1 VTFRRLQL
9 LLRRLTSDDVGAIAV
24 IVALFMVML
33 LAFAALT
40 VDLGRAWAER
50 RQDQTAADAA
60 VMAGA
65 IEYVRSNP
73 TDADVVALVQDYV
86 ERNIG
91 YPADDTGWNGCPAP
105 TGGFAP
111 LAGNNCVSLKL
122 AGTTSNATL
131 LKVRLPDQQLETS
144 FAKLIGIDTITV
156 NAEAVAEIVQNPGL
170 QGALPFVLPLDP
182 GTEYCLGTPPPGQAR
197 DVCNGPASGF
207 FGTVDSPYHGTDD
220 DPWGTTLTC
229 TGDVNGRIRG
239 NTALGIDHFL
249 RIAPA
254 GEPASAGADTCDAL
268 GGPGGAYTPHAILA
282 DPGGLTQVS
291 DGFIGDGPYGTLT
304 QPGLLR
310 QTGATIADWRPVPE
324 GNSTIDLDNV
334 GLWEHLDFT
343 GLVSS
348 DECHPDNFDPSTYTG
363 TQLTINMVD
372 CLEDGTVKLA
382 SSILTSPRFALVPQ
396 IDLDQDNLA
405 AIGPSTPIN
414 IVKFVPIY
422 LQSTWYNC
430 SATECMYFDADDT
443 PPVRPEIF
451 DPGEGSDEGCLLQ
464 GSGCKNNV
472 NLVMEGVSAF
482 VFEDDDWLPDGFNNQ
497 FNDPSAYNVYLYR

>member
-1 VTFRRLQL
+1 MFRRL
-9 LLRRLTSDDVGAIAV
+9 RRVWETVDSNEDGAIAV
-24 IVALFMVML
+24 IVGL
-33 LAFAALT
+33 LLVVLLGFAALT
-40 VDLGRAWAER
+40 VDLGAAWAER
-50 RQDQTAADAA
+50 RQDQTAVDAA

-91 YPADDTGWNGCPAP
+91 YPAGAAGWSGCPAP
-105 TGGFAP
+105 TDGFAP
-111 LAGNNCVSLKL
+111 LAGSNCVSLRQ
-122 AGTTSNATL
+122 ADTTSNATL
-131 LKVRLPDQQLETS
+131 LKVRLPDQLVETS
-144 FAKLIGIDTITV
+144 FAKLLGFDTITV
-156 NAEAVAEIVQNPGL
+156 NAEAVAEIAQNPGL

-197 DVCNGPASGF
+197 DVCDGPSSGF
-207 FGTVDSPYHGTDD
+207 FGTVDSPYHGTPEA
-220 DPWGTTLTC
+220 PWGTTLTC

-249 RIAPA
+249 RIAPDGA
-254 GEPASAGADTCDAL
+254 VAADGADTCDAL
-268 GGPGGAYTPHAILA
+268 GGPGDAYTPHAILA

-291 DGFIGDGPYGTLT
+291 EGFIGDGPYGTLP

-310 QTGATIADWRPVPE
+310 QGTGPNWRPVPE
-324 GNSTIDLDNV
+324 GNSTIDLDNT
-334 GLWEHLDFT
+334 GLWDYLIFDDDPT
-343 GLVSS
+343 
-348 DECHPDNFDPSTYTG
+348 DECHESNFDDELG
-363 TQLTINMVD
+363 TELTINMVN
-372 CLEDGTVKLA
+372 CLDHGTVRLDN
-382 SSILTSPRFALVPQ
+382 SLLTSPRFALVPQ
-396 IDLDQDNLA
+396 IDLDQGSLS

-430 SATECMYFDADDT
+430 SATECMYFDADDA
-443 PPVRPEIF
+443 PPARPEIF
-451 DPGEGSDEGCLLQ
+451 DPGEGTAEGCLLQ
-464 GSGCKNNV
+464 GAGCKANV

-482 VFEDDDWLPDGFNNQ
+482 VFENDDWLPSDFNNQ

>member
-1 VTFRRLQL
+1 VTLQRLRGLRRRLQL
-9 LLRRLTSDDVGAIAV
+9 GEDGAVAV
-24 IVALFMVML
+24 IVALFMIML

-86 ERNIG
+86 ERNTG
-91 YPADDTGWNGCPAP
+91 YPAGHAGWNGCPEP
-105 TGGFAP
+105 TDGFAP

-122 AGTTSNATL
+122 AGTTSNASL
-131 LKVRLPDQQLETS
+131 LKVRLPDQQIETS
-144 FAKLIGIDTITV
+144 FAKLIGIDTIAV
-156 NAEAVAEIVQNPGL
+156 NASAVAEIVQNPGL

-249 RIAPA
+249 RIAPD

-268 GGPGGAYTPHAILA
+268 GGPGDAYTPHAILA

-291 DGFIGDGPYGTLT
+291 EGFIGDGPYGTLG

-310 QTGATIADWRPVPE
+310 QGGATIADWRPVPE
-324 GNSTIDLDNV
+324 GNSNISLDNV
-334 GLWEHLDFT
+334 GLWEHLISPAELSDSCH
-343 GLVSS
+343 SS
-348 DECHPDNFDPSTYTG
+348 NFDDEVG
-363 TQLTINMVD
+363 TELTINMVE
-372 CLEDGTVKLA
+372 CLETGDVKFS
-382 SSILTSPRFALVPQ
+382 SSILTSPRFAIVPQ
-396 IDLDQDNLA
+396 IALAQDDLA

-414 IVKFVPIY
+414 IVKFVPIF

-430 SATECMYFDADDT
+430 NANDCMLFPAADD
-443 PPVRPEIF
+443 PVAMPMIF
-451 DPGEGSDEGCLLQ
+451 DPGEGTEEGCD
-464 GSGCKNNV
+464 GTDISACKANV

-482 VFEDDDWLPDGFNNQ
+482 VFEEDDWLPEEFNNQ

>member
-1 VTFRRLQL
+1 MTPGRSQL
-9 LLRRLTSDDVGAIAV
+9 LRRRLTSDENGAIAV
-24 IVALFMVML
+24 IVALFMIML

-40 VDLGRAWAER
+40 VDLGAAWAER

-91 YPADDTGWNGCPAP
+91 YPADATGWNGCPAP
-105 TGGFAP
+105 TDGFAP
-111 LAGNNCVSLKL
+111 LAGNNCVSLKQ
-122 AGTTSNATL
+122 AGTISNATL
-131 LKVRLPDQQLETS
+131 LKVRLPDQVIETS
-144 FAKLIGIDTITV
+144 FAKLIGFDTITV
-156 NAEAVAEIVQNPGL
+156 NAEAVAEIVRNPGL

-197 DVCNGPASGF
+197 DVCDGPSSGF

-220 DPWGTTLTC
+220 EPWGTTLTC

-249 RIAPA
+249 KIAPD
-254 GEPASAGADTCDAL
+254 GASAADGADTCDAL
-268 GGPGGAYTPHAILA
+268 GGPGDAYTPHAILA

-291 DGFIGDGPYGTLT
+291 AGFIGDGPYGNLN

-310 QTGATIADWRPVPE
+310 QGGGTITDWRPVPDGSGE
-324 GNSTIDLDNV
+324 TDLDNV
-334 GLWEHLDFT
+334 GLWEHLIFSDV
-343 GLVSS
+343 VS
-348 DECHPDNFDPSTYTG
+348 DACYFGNFDDTVVG
-363 TQLTINMVD
+363 TQLTINMVE
-372 CLEDGTVKLA
+372 CLKNGDVKLNN
-382 SSILTSPRFALVPQ
+382 SILTSPRFALVPQ
-396 IDLDQDNLA
+396 IDLDQDDLA

-414 IVKFVPIY
+414 IVKFVPVY

-430 SATECMYFDADDT
+430 SATECMYFDADDA
-443 PPVRPEIF
+443 PAIRPEIF
-451 DPGEGSDEGCLLQ
+451 DPGEGSAEGCVLQ

-482 VFEDDDWLPDGFNNQ
+482 VFENDDWLPEDFNNQ

>member
-1 VTFRRLQL
+1 V
-9 LLRRLTSDDVGAIAV
+9 IP
-24 IVALFMVML
+24 IVALILIL
-33 LAFAALT
+33 LLGFAAIT
-40 VDLGRAWAER
+40 VDLGAAWAER
-50 RQDQTAADAA
+50 RADQTAADAA

-73 TDADVVALVQDYV
+73 TDAEVVALIQDYV

-91 YPADDTGWNGCPAP
+91 YPAADAGWNGCPAP
-105 TGGFAP
+105 TDGFAP
-111 LAGNNCVSLKL
+111 LAGNNCVSLRL
-122 AGTTSNATL
+122 ASTASNATL
-131 LKVRLPDQQLETS
+131 LKVRIPDQQIQTS
-144 FAKLIGIDTITV
+144 FAKLIGVDTIAV
-156 NAEAVAEIVQNPGL
+156 NASAVAEIVQNPGL

-197 DVCNGPASGF
+197 DICDGPASGF
-207 FGTVDSPYHGTDD
+207 FGTVDSPYHGTTD

-249 RIAPA
+249 RIAPDGA
-254 GEPASAGADTCDAL
+254 AAADGADTCDAL
-268 GGPGGAYTPHAILA
+268 GGPGDAYTPHSILA

-291 DGFIGDGPYGTLT
+291 AGFIGGGPYGTLN

-310 QTGATIADWRPVPE
+310 QGGGTPTIWRPVPDGAGE
-324 GNSTIDLDNV
+324 TDLDNV
-334 GLWEHLDFT
+334 GLWEHLAFSAIAGDP
-343 GLVSS
+343 
-348 DECHPDNFDPSTYTG
+348 CHSTNFDDEVG
-363 TQLTINMVD
+363 TQLSINMVD
-372 CLEDGTVKLA
+372 CLDNGDVQLD
-382 SSILTSPRFALVPQ
+382 SSILNSPRFALVPQ
-396 IDLDQDNLA
+396 IDLDQDDLG

-430 SATECMYFDADDT
+430 SATECMYFDADDA
-443 PPVRPEIF
+443 PAIRPEIF
-451 DPGEGSDEGCLLQ
+451 DPGEGSDVGCVEQ
-464 GSGCKNNV
+464 AGGCKANV

-482 VFEDDDWLPDGFNNQ
+482 VFENDDWLPEEFNNQ

>member
-1 VTFRRLQL
+1 MIVRRLQL
-9 LLRRLTSDDVGAIAV
+9 LLQRLTSDDDGAIAV
-24 IVALFMVML
+24 IVALLMVML

-40 VDLGRAWAER
+40 VDLGSAWAER

-60 VMAGA
+60 AMAGA

-105 TGGFAP
+105 TDGFAP
-111 LAGNNCVSLKL
+111 LAGNNCVSLRQ
-122 AGTTSNATL
+122 AGTVSNATL
-131 LKVRLPDQQLETS
+131 LKVRIPDQVIETS
-144 FAKLIGIDTITV
+144 FAKLIGIDTIAV

-249 RIAPA
+249 RIAPDGA
-254 GEPASAGADTCDAL
+254 VAADGADTCDAL
-268 GGPGGAYTPHAILA
+268 GGPGDAYTPHAILA

-291 DGFIGDGPYGTLT
+291 DGFIGDGPYGTLS

-310 QTGATIADWRPVPE
+310 QSGGNPAEWRALPK

-334 GLWEHLDFT
+334 GLWEHLIFSTLAGDACN
-343 GLVSS
+343 
-348 DECHPDNFDPSTYTG
+348 EDNFDTDTFEG
-363 TQLTINMVD
+363 TQLTINLVA
-372 CLEDGTVKLA
+372 CLETGEVKFD
-382 SSILTSPRFALVPQ
+382 SSILTSPRFAIVPQ
-396 IDLDQDNLA
+396 IDLDQDDLA

-430 SATECMYFDADDT
+430 SATECMYFDADDA
-443 PPVRPEIF
+443 PAVRPEIF
-451 DPGEGSDEGCLLQ
+451 DPGEGSAEGCLLQ

-482 VFEDDDWLPDGFNNQ
+482 VFANDDWLPEDFNNQ